1 MSSESQPLSPLSSA
15 LPLSLSLVLLNA
27 ESADVE
33 SRIDESIFP
42 VNYTRQTSPL
52 ITNNILLAYDENT
65 EITDVN

>member
-15 LPLSLSLVLLNA
+15 LPLSLSLALLNA

>member
-15 LPLSLSLVLLNA
+15 LPLSLSLALLNA

-42 VNYTRQTSPL
+42 VNYTGQTSPL